1 MNEHKLICMSLHK
14 RGRKSYANWVV
25 CWIKLQY
32 RVKERNMYGNTHP
45 TFFSGWTHK
54 CHKSTRINWFT
65 RLSPFSIFRML
76 DTKYEPVFFSYINL
90 NFLKRETFNDLN
102 VKTWKKTF
110 LKMSLWVIWTS
121 LSACAWK
128 LHLPWK
134 CNNKEKTHSLLS
146 CKNNSKR
153 KSTLRQD

>member
-25 CWIKLQY
+25 CWIKLQD

-76 DTKYEPVFFSYINL
+76 DTKYVPTRTNYWLKQTVFLSIIESFYC
-90 NFLKRETFNDLN
+90 R
-102 VKTWKKTF
+102 TWKVRCYF
-110 LKMSLWVIWTS
+110 LRKARWLFGIEMSVVTISWRYVMLWD
-121 LSACAWK
+121 
-128 LHLPWK
+128 
-134 CNNKEKTHSLLS
+134 
-146 CKNNSKR
+146 
-153 KSTLRQD
+153 Q

>member
-76 DTKYEPVFFSYINL
+76 DTKYETLFFSYINL
-90 NFLKRETFNDLN
+90 NFLKKNLQWFECQDLEENISQN
-102 VKTWKKTF
+102 VTLSNLNLIICLCVKATSTLKMQQQRKNTQFTF
-110 LKMSLWVIWTS
+110 LQK
-121 LSACAWK
+121 
-128 LHLPWK
+128 
-134 CNNKEKTHSLLS
+134 
-146 CKNNSKR
+146 
-153 KSTLRQD
+153 QQ